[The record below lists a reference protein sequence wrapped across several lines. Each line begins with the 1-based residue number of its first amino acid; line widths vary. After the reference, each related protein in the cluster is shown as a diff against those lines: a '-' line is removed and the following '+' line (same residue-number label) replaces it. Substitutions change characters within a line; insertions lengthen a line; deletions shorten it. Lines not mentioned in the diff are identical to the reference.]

1 MYLKAINL
9 KGFKSF
15 PDRTRLTFSPGVS
28 VIVGPNGS
36 GKSNITDAVL
46 WALGEQSPSAVRGQQ
61 MRDVIFAGGNGQS
74 PRRFAEVEVV
84 IDNSEGRAAS
94 EFSELSISR
103 RIERNGEGEYRLNG
117 ARCRL
122 ADIVEALSDTN
133 MGREAHSVI
142 SQGKVE
148 EIVSSKPK
156 DRRMLIEEAAGLGK
170 HRKRR
175 HSAQLKLDRT
185 RDNLERAMD
194 VEREARSR
202 LRPLKRQAEAAERTA
217 KLLRQANEL
226 RAEIVAD
233 DLRAQQEQ
241 LTAAE
246 TRLSEVR
253 TKRDSVERRFEEVR
267 ARRTAIEE
275 RIAAG
280 EEGRRR
286 HGELLAEA
294 RTATE
299 RVRARAESLELAERD
314 LRSALGERQLRLD
327 ALEEEPDEAAGAARI
342 AELEAELERLG
353 ADFSEEEARLRRE
366 ADEAEKRRAAA
377 KAALEPLERA
387 EEEASAALRQATQLH
402 ERARTEAQKAT
413 ERRAALAGELA
424 AVEAKLAAA
433 AVEGEHEALA
443 GMLETGSGLERAL
456 SAVLGERLRAS
467 IVGSVREGRER
478 LAGAEGAARAL
489 ISSGPAKKPSE
500 APKDGARRL
509 LDLVEARGDA
519 APISERLL
527 ANAWLVDEL
536 EGLAE
541 GFSGVAVTVD
551 GECYDA
557 GAGEV
562 RRLPREG
569 TDPAL
574 AARSEREELA
584 SRLGQREQTEER
596 ARRDLERAESA
607 LAEARRREEA
617 SQRELRDARRKL
629 DEAVEEANRTSWLA
643 ERRAE
648 RGDEGSGSAIQRAK
662 LEAELAAERRH
673 AEGAKRAREKRLR
686 DRRELERRISL
697 ESETLPALRRA
708 HDALVRLGERLER
721 RAAKLAEQGGDG
733 GGDIAAELREC
744 SQQEFGLQGE
754 LREASEAM
762 TVAEVEATQ
771 LRGHRDE
778 STAELQRLGAA
789 LGEELSAGTE
799 PLGEDEREGTEARLA
814 RLDRNREQIGP
825 VNPLAEREY
834 EEARE
839 HVTGLAEQRKD
850 LEKAITELRA
860 LIRRTDREIAAAFEE
875 TFEATARGFEEM
887 VAELFPG
894 GRGRL
899 RRVDVGPR
907 PFAGQAP
914 EADGDG
920 EAADELDELTP
931 PDEDGGV
938 EIEVTPA
945 GKSTRRL
952 SLLSGG
958 EKSLVALAF
967 VFAVLMARP
976 CPFYILDEVEAAL
989 DDINID
995 RFLRLVRRFA
1005 ERSQF
1010 IVVTHQKRT
1019 MDAADILYGVSMGG
1033 DGVTKVVSRKL
1044 PRDELGTGLEPAE
1057 PSAAAEAIPGA
1068 AQRRPRRK
1076 ISQRA
1081 RAHSRHCPSQ
1091 GEHQPDDDDEPA
1103 RRGQLPTQ
1111 LLSHDPSSV

>member
-46 WALGEQSPSAVRGQQ
+46 WALGEQSPTAVRGQQ

-84 IDNSEGRAAS
+84 IDNTEGRAAS
-94 EFSELSISR
+94 EFSEISISR
-103 RIERNGEGEYRLNG
+103 RIERNGDGEYRLNG

-122 ADIVEALSDTN
+122 VDIVEALADTN

-148 EIVSSKPK
+148 QIVNSKPR
-156 DRRMLIEEAAGLGK
+156 DRRLLIEEAAGLGK

-175 HSAQLKLDRT
+175 HNAQLKLDRT
-185 RDNLERAMD
+185 RDNLERALD
-194 VEREARSR
+194 VEREARSH

-217 KLLRQANEL
+217 KLERETNEL
-226 RAEIVAD
+226 RARLVAD
-233 DLRAQQEQ
+233 ALRSQQQQ
-241 LTAAE
+241 LGTAERKLA
-246 TRLSEVR
+246 EVR
-253 TKRDSVERRFEEVR
+253 ATRDSVEKRFEEVR

-280 EEGRRR
+280 QEGRRR

-294 RTATE
+294 RAATE
-299 RVRARAESLELAERD
+299 RVRARAEALEIAERD
-314 LRSALGERQLRLD
+314 LRAALGERQLRLE
-327 ALEEEPDEAAGAARI
+327 ALETEPDEDATAARI
-342 AELEAELERLG
+342 AELETELAKLG
-353 ADFSEEEARLRRE
+353 VDASEEGAQLRRE
-366 ADEAEKRRAAA
+366 AEEAERARAAA
-377 KAALEPLERA
+377 KSALEPLAAAA
-387 EEEASAALRQATQLH
+387 EEAGAALRRATQMQEMALP
-402 ERARTEAQKAT
+402 EARKAS
-413 ERRAALAGELA
+413 ERRAALVGELA

-443 GMLETGSGLERAL
+443 GLIETGAGLERAV

-467 IVGSVREGRER
+467 IVDSIGEGRER

-489 ISSGPAKKPSE
+489 ISSNSSAPASRP
-500 APKDGARRL
+500 PKDGARRL
-509 LDLVEARGDA
+509 LDLIEARDA
-519 APISERLL
+519 AGPITERLL
-527 ANAWLVDEL
+527 ADAWLVDDL
-536 EGLAE
+536 DDLAE
-541 GFSGVAVTVD
+541 DFAGVAVTVD

-557 GAGEV
+557 RAGEV

-574 AARSEREELA
+574 AARSEREELV
-584 SRLGQREQTEER
+584 SRLAQREQTEER
-596 ARRDLERAESA
+596 ASRDLERAESA
-607 LAEARRREEA
+607 LAEARQHEEEA
-617 SQRELRDARRKL
+617 QRSLRKARRGL
-629 DEAVEEANRTSWLA
+629 DEAAEEANRTTWLA
-643 ERRAE
+643 ERQAE
-648 RGDEGSGSAIQRAK
+648 RSEGGTGSGAIQRAK

-673 AEGAKRAREKRLR
+673 AEAADRAKEMRLR
-686 DRRELERRISL
+686 DRQELERRISL
-697 ESETLPALRRA
+697 ERETLPSLGRVREAL
-708 HDALVRLGERLER
+708 LLLGERLESH
-721 RAAKLAEQGGDG
+721 AATLAGPEGEDG
-733 GGDIAAELREC
+733 SDVAAELREC
-744 SQQEFGLQGE
+744 SQEEFGLQGE

-762 TVAEVEATQ
+762 TVAEVEASQ
-771 LRGHRDE
+771 LRGQRDE
-778 STAELQRLGAA
+778 STAELERLGAA
-789 LGEELSAGTE
+789 LGQRLAASDAAL
-799 PLGEDEREGTEARLA
+799 PDDERETIEARLD
-814 RLDRNREQIGP
+814 RLQRNREQIGP
-825 VNPLAEREY
+825 VNPLAKREY

-839 HVTGLAEQRKD
+839 HVTELAEQRKD
-850 LEKAITELRA
+850 LEQAITELRS

-899 RRVDVGPR
+899 RRVDVGGAPR
-907 PFAGQAP
+907 PFAGQKP
-914 EADGDG
+914 EDSEGEEGDL
-920 EAADELDELTP
+920 EEIAP

-1033 DGVTKVVSRKL
+1033 DGITKVVSRKL
-1044 PRDELGTGLEPAE
+1044 PRDELETLPGEPE
-1057 PSAAAEAIPGA
+1057 AAAEAA
-1068 AQRRPRRK
+1068 
-1076 ISQRA
+1076 
-1081 RAHSRHCPSQ
+1081 
-1091 GEHQPDDDDEPA
+1091 
-1103 RRGQLPTQ
+1103 
-1111 LLSHDPSSV
+1111 

>member
-46 WALGEQSPSAVRGQQ
+46 WALGEQSPTAIRGQQ

-84 IDNSEGRAAS
+84 IDNTEGRAAS
-94 EFSELSISR
+94 EFSEISIAR
-103 RIERNGEGEYRLNG
+103 RIERNGDGEYRLNG

-122 ADIVEALSDTN
+122 VDIVEALADTN

-148 EIVSSKPK
+148 QIVNSKPR
-156 DRRMLIEEAAGLGK
+156 DRRLMIEEAAGLGK

-175 HSAQLKLDRT
+175 HNAQLKLDRT
-185 RDNLERAMD
+185 RDNLERAHD
-194 VEREARSR
+194 VEREARSH

-217 KLLRQANEL
+217 KLLRGSNEL
-226 RAEIVAD
+226 RARIVAD

-241 LTAAE
+241 LAAAE
-246 TRLSEVR
+246 TRLAEVR
-253 TKRDSVERRFEEVR
+253 ATRDSVEKRFEEVR

-294 RTATE
+294 RAATE

-327 ALEEEPDEAAGAARI
+327 ALDTEPDEGAGAARI
-342 AELEAELERLG
+342 AELEAELAKLGAGDSEEGARLG
-353 ADFSEEEARLRRE
+353 QAAEEAER
-366 ADEAEKRRAAA
+366 RRAAA
-377 KAALEPLERA
+377 KAALEPLA
-387 EEEASAALRQATQLH
+387 LAAEEASAALRQATQMH
-402 ERARTEAQKAT
+402 ERARAEARNAA

-433 AVEGEHEALA
+433 AVEGQHDALA
-443 GMLETGSGLERAL
+443 GLIETGSGLERAV

-467 IVGSVREGRER
+467 IVGSVDEGRER

-489 ISSGPAKKPSE
+489 IRGDGEARAASE
-500 APKDGARRL
+500 PPKEGARPLLELIEARDGA
-509 LDLVEARGDA
+509 G
-519 APISERLL
+519 PITERLL
-527 ANAWLVDEL
+527 SDAWLVDEL
-536 EGLAE
+536 DGLAE
-541 GFSGVAVTVD
+541 GFGGVAVTVD

-557 GAGEV
+557 RAGEL

-584 SRLGQREQTEER
+584 SRLAQREQTEER
-596 ARRDLERAESA
+596 ARRDLERADSM
-607 LAEARRREEA
+607 LAESRGREEET
-617 SQRELRDARRKL
+617 QRDLRDARREL
-629 DEAVEEANRTSWLA
+629 DEASEEASRITWLA
-643 ERRAE
+643 ERHAE
-648 RGDEGSGSAIQRAK
+648 RSDEGSGSGTIRRAK

-673 AEGAKRAREKRLR
+673 AEAAQRAREKHLK
-686 DRRELERRISL
+686 DRQELERRISL
-697 ESETLPALRRA
+697 ERETLPALGGARE
-708 HDALVRLGERLER
+708 ALLRLGSSLEQ
-721 RAAKLAEQGGDG
+721 RAQSLGAGADDG
-733 GGDIAAELREC
+733 GARVAAELREC
-744 SQQEFGLQGE
+744 SQEEFGLQGE

-762 TVAEVEATQ
+762 TVAEVEASQ

-778 STAELQRLGAA
+778 STAELERLGAA
-789 LGEELSAGTE
+789 LGDQLGAAAE
-799 PLGEDEREGTEARLA
+799 PLEDEEREGIEARLA
-814 RLDRNREQIGP
+814 RLERNREQIGP

-834 EEARE
+834 AEARE
-839 HVTGLAEQRKD
+839 HVSELAEQRKD
-850 LEKAITELRA
+850 LEKAIGEMRA

-887 VAELFPG
+887 VAALFPG

-899 RRVDVGPR
+899 RRVDVGGTPR
-907 PFAGQAP
+907 PFAGQEP
-914 EADGDG
+914 ERAEDNDD
-920 EAADELDELTP
+920 EIDELAP
-931 PDEDGGV
+931 RDEDGGV

-1033 DGVTKVVSRKL
+1033 DGITKVVSRKL

-1057 PSAAAEAIPGA
+1057 PPEATEAAA
-1068 AQRRPRRK
+1068 
-1076 ISQRA
+1076 
-1081 RAHSRHCPSQ
+1081 
-1091 GEHQPDDDDEPA
+1091 
-1103 RRGQLPTQ
+1103 
-1111 LLSHDPSSV
+1111 

>member
-46 WALGEQSPSAVRGQQ
+46 WALGEQSPTAVRGQQ
-61 MRDVIFAGGNGQS
+61 MRDVIFAGGGGQS

-94 EFSELSISR
+94 EFSEISISL
-103 RIERNGEGEYRLNG
+103 RIERNGDGEYGLNG

-122 ADIVEALSDTN
+122 VDVVEALSDTN

-148 EIVSSKPK
+148 EIVSSKPR
-156 DRRMLIEEAAGLGK
+156 DRRLLIEEAAGLGK

-217 KLLRQANEL
+217 KMLRQSNEL
-226 RAEIVAD
+226 RARIVAD

-246 TRLSEVR
+246 ARLAEVR
-253 TKRDSVERRFEEVR
+253 ATRDSVEKRFEEVR

-286 HGELLAEA
+286 QGEILAEA
-294 RTATE
+294 RAATE
-299 RVRARAESLELAERD
+299 RVRARAESLDLAERD
-314 LRSALGERQLRLD
+314 LRGALGERQLRLD
-327 ALEEEPDEAAGAARI
+327 ALDEDPDEDAGVARVT
-342 AELEAELERLG
+342 ELEAELAKLG
-353 ADFSEEEARLRRE
+353 EDSSEEAARLRRE
-366 ADEAEKRRAAA
+366 ADEAEQRRAAA

-387 EEEASAALRQATQLH
+387 GEEIGAALRRATEMH
-402 ERARTEAQKAT
+402 EMARAEAQKAS

-443 GMLETGSGLERAL
+443 GMLEAGSGLERAV

-467 IVGSVREGRER
+467 IVGSVGEGRER

-489 ISSGPAKKPSE
+489 IASGPAKPASSS
-500 APKDGARRL
+500 PKEGARPL
-509 LDLVEARGDA
+509 LDLIEARGEA
-519 APISERLL
+519 APITDRLL
-527 ANAWLVDEL
+527 ADAWLVDDLDEI
-536 EGLAE
+536 ADD
-541 GFSGVAVTVD
+541 FTGVAVTVD
-551 GECYDA
+551 GECFDA
-557 GAGEV
+557 AVGEI
-562 RRLPREG
+562 RRMPREG

-584 SRLGQREQTEER
+584 SRLAQREQTEER
-596 ARRDLERAESA
+596 AKRDRERAESA
-607 LAEARRREEA
+607 LAEARRGEERAQHELREARRELDQAAEEA
-617 SQRELRDARRKL
+617 S
-629 DEAVEEANRTSWLA
+629 RTAWLA
-643 ERRAE
+643 ERHAERAE
-648 RGDEGSGSAIQRAK
+648 GGSGSAIQRAK

-673 AEGAKRAREKRLR
+673 AEVAERTREKRLR
-686 DRRELERRISL
+686 DRRELERRIAL
-697 ESETLPALRRA
+697 ESETLPALGRA
-708 HDALVRLGERLER
+708 RDALRRVAERLEE
-721 RAAKLAEQGGDG
+721 RAAKLGETEGSDGGDV
-733 GGDIAAELREC
+733 AAELREC

-778 STAELQRLGAA
+778 STTELQRLGAA
-789 LGEELSAGTE
+789 LGEELTAAAEAIGDEDREAIETKLAG
-799 PLGEDEREGTEARLA
+799 
-814 RLDRNREQIGP
+814 LDRNREQIGP

-834 EEARE
+834 AEARE
-839 HVTGLAEQRKD
+839 HVTELAEQRKD

-894 GRGRL
+894 GKGRL

-914 EADGDG
+914 ETEEGDAG
-920 EAADELDELTP
+920 DPDEELLP
-931 PDEDGGV
+931 PDDDGGV

-995 RFLRLVRRFA
+995 RFLRLVRRFS

-1033 DGVTKVVSRKL
+1033 DGITKVVSRKL
-1044 PRDELGTGLEPAE
+1044 PRDELATGIEPV
-1057 PSAAAEAIPGA
+1057 AEATEAEA
-1068 AQRRPRRK
+1068 A
-1076 ISQRA
+1076 
-1081 RAHSRHCPSQ
+1081 
-1091 GEHQPDDDDEPA
+1091 
-1103 RRGQLPTQ
+1103 
-1111 LLSHDPSSV
+1111 

>member
-46 WALGEQSPSAVRGQQ
+46 WALGEQSPTAIRGQL

-84 IDNSEGRAAS
+84 IDNSEGRAVS
-94 EFSELSISR
+94 EFSEISISR
-103 RIERNGEGEYRLNG
+103 RIERDGDGEYRLNG

-122 ADIVEALSDTN
+122 TDILEALSDTN

-148 EIVSSKPK
+148 QIVHSKPR
-156 DRRMLIEEAAGLGK
+156 DRRLLIEEAAGLGK

-185 RDNLERAMD
+185 RDNLERALD

-217 KLLRQANEL
+217 KLLRESNEL
-226 RAEIVAD
+226 RAMIVAD
-233 DLRAQQEQ
+233 DLREQQER
-241 LTAAE
+241 LAAAE
-246 TRLSEVR
+246 TKLVEVR
-253 TKRDSVERRFEEVR
+253 GKRDSVEMRFEEVR

-275 RIAAG
+275 RIAVG

-294 RTATE
+294 RAATE
-299 RVRARAESLELAERD
+299 RVRARAESLELADRD
-314 LRSALGERQLRLD
+314 LRSALGERQLRLE
-327 ALEEEPDEAAGAARI
+327 ALDDQPDESAGAARI
-342 AELEAELERLG
+342 AELEAELSRL
-353 ADFSEEEARLRRE
+353 EEDAPEEGARLRRE
-366 ADEAEKRRAAA
+366 AEQAEARRGAA
-377 KAALEPLERA
+377 KQALEPLEHA
-387 EEEASAALRQATQLH
+387 EEEARAALQRATRMHQAA
-402 ERARTEAQKAT
+402 RAEAQKAS

-433 AVEGEHEALA
+433 AVADEHEALA
-443 GMLETGSGLERAL
+443 GMLEAGPGLERAV

-467 IVGSVREGRER
+467 IVRSLGEGRDR
-478 LAGAEGAARAL
+478 LAGANGAARAL
-489 ISSGPAKKPSE
+489 LAS
-500 APKDGARRL
+500 APPRETTASPKEGARRL
-509 LDLVEARGDA
+509 IDLVEARGEA
-519 APISERLL
+519 GPITERLL
-527 ANAWLVDEL
+527 ADAWIVDEL

-541 GFSGVAVTVD
+541 GFTGVAVTVD

-557 GAGEV
+557 AIGEV

-574 AARSEREELA
+574 AARSDREELS
-584 SRLGQREQTEER
+584 SRLAQREQTEER
-596 ARRDLERAESA
+596 TKRDLERAGAA
-607 LAEARRREEA
+607 LAEAREREERAQLGLRGARRELDEAAEEA
-617 SQRELRDARRKL
+617 S
-629 DEAVEEANRTSWLA
+629 RTAWLA
-643 ERRAE
+643 ERHAE
-648 RGDEGSGSAIQRAK
+648 RADQGPGSAIQRAK

-673 AEGAKRAREKRLR
+673 AEVAERAREKRLR
-686 DRRELERRISL
+686 DREELERRIAL
-697 ESETLPALRRA
+697 ERDTLPALRRGRE
-708 HDALVRLGERLER
+708 ALLRLVVVLER
-721 RAAKLAEQGGDG
+721 RAEELAVAEEEDGGDV
-733 GGDIAAELREC
+733 AAELREC
-744 SQQEFGLQGE
+744 SQQEFGLQAE

-762 TVAEVEATQ
+762 TVAEVEAMQ
-771 LRGHRDE
+771 LRGQRDE
-778 STAELQRLGAA
+778 SAAELERLAAA
-789 LGEELSAGTE
+789 LGEQLEQASGLLEAE
-799 PLGEDEREGTEARLA
+799 ERDAIEAKLA
-814 RLDRNREQIGP
+814 RLERSRGQIGP

-834 EEARE
+834 AEARE
-839 HVTGLAEQRKD
+839 HVNDLSEQRKD
-850 LEKAITELRA
+850 LEGAITELRA
-860 LIRRTDREIAAAFEE
+860 LIRRIDREITAAFEQ
-875 TFEATARGFEEM
+875 TFDAAARGFEEM

-894 GRGRL
+894 GKGRL
-899 RRVDVGPR
+899 RRVDLGGAPR

-914 EADGDG
+914 DAEG
-920 EAADELDELTP
+920 EDDPDEELAP
-931 PDEDGGV
+931 PDDDGGV
-938 EIEVTPA
+938 ELEVTPA

-1044 PRDELGTGLEPAE
+1044 PRDELGTGLDSAE
-1057 PSAAAEAIPGA
+1057 PEAAGEAAA
-1068 AQRRPRRK
+1068 
-1076 ISQRA
+1076 
-1081 RAHSRHCPSQ
+1081 
-1091 GEHQPDDDDEPA
+1091 
-1103 RRGQLPTQ
+1103 
-1111 LLSHDPSSV
+1111 

>member
-46 WALGEQSPSAVRGQQ
+46 WALGEQSPTAVRGHQ

-94 EFSELSISR
+94 EFSEISISR

-122 ADIVEALSDTN
+122 VDIVEALADTN

-142 SQGKVE
+142 SQGRVE
-148 EIVSSKPK
+148 QIVHSKPR
-156 DRRMLIEEAAGLGK
+156 DRRLLIEEAAGLGK

-217 KLLRQANEL
+217 KLELESNEL
-226 RAEIVAD
+226 RSRLIAD
-233 DLRAQQEQ
+233 TLRAQQEQ
-241 LTAAE
+241 LATAESKLA
-246 TRLSEVR
+246 EVR
-253 TKRDSVERRFEEVR
+253 ATRESVEKRFEEVR

-294 RTATE
+294 RAATE
-299 RVRARAESLELAERD
+299 RVRARAESLEIAERD
-314 LRSALGERQLRLD
+314 LRATLGERQLRLD
-327 ALEEEPDEAAGAARI
+327 ALDAEPDEDATATRI
-342 AELEAELERLG
+342 AELEAELGKLG
-353 ADFSEEEARLRRE
+353 EDASEEGARLRQ
-366 ADEAEKRRAAA
+366 AAAEAERRRTAARE
-377 KAALEPLERA
+377 ALEPLQAAA
-387 EEEASAALRQATQLH
+387 EEAAVALRQATQMH
-402 ERARTEAQKAT
+402 ERARAEARKAS
-413 ERRAALAGELA
+413 ERKAALAGELA

-443 GMLETGSGLERAL
+443 GLIETGSGLERAV

-467 IVGSVREGRER
+467 IAGSLVEGRER
-478 LAGAEGAARAL
+478 LAGAQGAARVLLDSQGDPRRESAPDA
-489 ISSGPAKKPSE
+489 GPKE
-500 APKDGARRL
+500 GARRL
-509 LDLVEARGDA
+509 IDLVEARGEA
-519 APISERLL
+519 GPITERLL
-527 ANAWLVDEL
+527 ADAWLVDDL
-536 EGLAE
+536 DGLAD
-541 GFSGVAVTVD
+541 GFGGVAVTVD

-557 GAGEV
+557 RAGEI
-562 RRLPREG
+562 RRLPKEG

-584 SRLGQREQTEER
+584 SRLAQREQTEVR
-596 ARRDLERAESA
+596 ANNDLERAESV
-607 LAEARRREEA
+607 LAEARGREEESQQAVRGARRELDEAAEEA
-617 SQRELRDARRKL
+617 S
-629 DEAVEEANRTSWLA
+629 RTTWLA
-643 ERRAE
+643 ERHAE
-648 RGDEGSGSAIQRAK
+648 RSDEGAGSGAIQRAK

-673 AEGAKRAREKRLR
+673 AESAERAKEKRQR
-686 DRRELERRISL
+686 DREELERRISL
-697 ESETLPALRRA
+697 EQETLPALGRA
-708 HDALVRLGERLER
+708 REALLVLGQSLER
-721 RAAKLAEQGGDG
+721 HAATLAGPEEDG
-733 GGDIAAELREC
+733 GADVAAELREC
-744 SQQEFGLQGE
+744 SQEEFGLQAE
-754 LREASEAM
+754 LRDASEAM
-762 TVAEVEATQ
+762 TIAEVEATQ
-771 LRGHRDE
+771 LRGQRDE
-778 STAELQRLGAA
+778 STAELERLSAA
-789 LGEELSAGTE
+789 LGERVDAAQTPMPDE
-799 PLGEDEREGTEARLA
+799 ERETIEARLE
-814 RLDRNREQIGP
+814 RLQRNREQIGP
-825 VNPLAEREY
+825 VNPLAKREY

-839 HVTGLAEQRKD
+839 HVTELAEQRKD
-850 LEKAITELRA
+850 LEQAITELRA

-875 TFEATARGFEEM
+875 TFDATARGFEEM

-894 GRGRL
+894 GSGRL
-899 RRVDVGPR
+899 RRVDVGGAPR
-907 PFAGQAP
+907 PFAGQQS
-914 EADGDG
+914 EG
-920 EAADELDELTP
+920 EGEEPDEEFTP

-1033 DGVTKVVSRKL
+1033 DGITKVVSRKL
-1044 PRDELGTGLEPAE
+1044 PRDELETIPGEPEAAD
-1057 PSAAAEAIPGA
+1057 AAAEAA
-1068 AQRRPRRK
+1068 A
-1076 ISQRA
+1076 
-1081 RAHSRHCPSQ
+1081 
-1091 GEHQPDDDDEPA
+1091 
-1103 RRGQLPTQ
+1103 
-1111 LLSHDPSSV
+1111 

>member
-46 WALGEQSPSAVRGQQ
+46 WALGEQSPTAVRGQQ

-84 IDNSEGRAAS
+84 IDNTEGRAAS
-94 EFSELSISR
+94 EFSEISISR
-103 RIERNGEGEYRLNG
+103 RIERNGDGEYRLNG

-122 ADIVEALSDTN
+122 VDIVEALADTN

-148 EIVSSKPK
+148 QIVNSRPR
-156 DRRMLIEEAAGLGK
+156 DRRLLIEEAAGLGK

-175 HSAQLKLDRT
+175 HNAQLKLDRT
-185 RDNLERAMD
+185 RDNLERALD

-217 KLLRQANEL
+217 KLERETNEL
-226 RAEIVAD
+226 RARLVAD
-233 DLRAQQEQ
+233 ALRTQQQQ
-241 LTAAE
+241 LGTAERKLA
-246 TRLSEVR
+246 EVR
-253 TKRDSVERRFEEVR
+253 ATRDSVEKRFEEVR

-294 RTATE
+294 RAATE
-299 RVRARAESLELAERD
+299 RVRARAESLEIAERD
-314 LRSALGERQLRLD
+314 LRAALGERQLRLE
-327 ALEEEPDEAAGAARI
+327 ALETEPDEDATAARI
-342 AELEAELERLG
+342 AELETELAKLG
-353 ADFSEEEARLRRE
+353 VDASEEGAQLRRE
-366 ADEAEKRRAAA
+366 AEEAERARAAA
-377 KAALEPLERA
+377 KSALEPLATAA
-387 EEEASAALRQATQLH
+387 EEAGAALRKATQMQGMALAEARKAS
-402 ERARTEAQKAT
+402 ERK
-413 ERRAALAGELA
+413 AALAGELA

-443 GMLETGSGLERAL
+443 GLIETGAGLERAV

-467 IVGSVREGRER
+467 IVDSIGEGRER

-489 ISSGPAKKPSE
+489 IQHETGRSSASPAERPRIISPPPSQP
-500 APKDGARRL
+500 PKDGARRL
-509 LDLVEARGDA
+509 LDLIEAREA
-519 APISERLL
+519 AGPITERLL
-527 ANAWLVDEL
+527 ADAWLVDDL
-536 EGLAE
+536 DDLAE
-541 GFSGVAVTVD
+541 DFAGVAVTVD

-557 GAGEV
+557 RAGEV

-574 AARSEREELA
+574 AARSEREELV
-584 SRLGQREQTEER
+584 SRLAQREQTEER
-596 ARRDLERAESA
+596 ASRDLERAESA
-607 LAEARRREEA
+607 LAEARQHEEEA
-617 SQRELRDARRKL
+617 QRSLREARRGL
-629 DEAVEEANRTSWLA
+629 DEAAEEANRTTWLA
-643 ERRAE
+643 ERQAE
-648 RGDEGSGSAIQRAK
+648 RSDGGTGSGAIQRAK

-673 AEGAKRAREKRLR
+673 AEAAERAKEKRLR
-686 DRRELERRISL
+686 DRQELERRITL
-697 ESETLPALRRA
+697 EQETLPSLGRVREAL
-708 HDALVRLGERLER
+708 LLLGQRLESH
-721 RAAKLAEQGGDG
+721 AATLAGPQGEDG
-733 GGDIAAELREC
+733 SDVAAELREC
-744 SQQEFGLQGE
+744 SQEEFGLQGE

-762 TVAEVEATQ
+762 TVAEVESSQ
-771 LRGHRDE
+771 LRGQRDE
-778 STAELQRLGAA
+778 STAELERLGAA
-789 LGEELSAGTE
+789 LGERLAASDAALPDE
-799 PLGEDEREGTEARLA
+799 ERETIEARLD
-814 RLDRNREQIGP
+814 RLQRNREQIGP
-825 VNPLAEREY
+825 VNPLAKREY

-839 HVTGLAEQRKD
+839 HVTELAEQRKD
-850 LEKAITELRA
+850 LEQAITELRS

-899 RRVDVGPR
+899 RRVDVGGAPR
-907 PFAGQAP
+907 PFAGEKP
-914 EADGDG
+914 EDSEG
-920 EAADELDELTP
+920 EEDDLDEIAP

-1033 DGVTKVVSRKL
+1033 DGITKVVSRKL
-1044 PRDELGTGLEPAE
+1044 PRDELETLPGQPE
-1057 PSAAAEAIPGA
+1057 AAAEAA
-1068 AQRRPRRK
+1068 
-1076 ISQRA
+1076 
-1081 RAHSRHCPSQ
+1081 
-1091 GEHQPDDDDEPA
+1091 
-1103 RRGQLPTQ
+1103 
-1111 LLSHDPSSV
+1111 

>member
-46 WALGEQSPSAVRGQQ
+46 WALGEQSPTAVRGHQ
-61 MRDVIFAGGNGQS
+61 MRDVIFAGGSGQS

-94 EFSELSISR
+94 EFSEISISR

-122 ADIVEALSDTN
+122 VDIVEALADTN

-142 SQGKVE
+142 SQGRVE
-148 EIVSSKPK
+148 QIVHSKPR
-156 DRRMLIEEAAGLGK
+156 DRRLLIEEAAGLGK

-175 HSAQLKLDRT
+175 HNAQLKLDRT

-217 KLLRQANEL
+217 KLELESNEL
-226 RAEIVAD
+226 RSRLVAD
-233 DLRAQQEQ
+233 ALRDQQEQ
-241 LTAAE
+241 QATAESKLAQ
-246 TRLSEVR
+246 VR
-253 TKRDSVERRFEEVR
+253 ATRDSVETRFEEVR

-294 RTATE
+294 RAATE
-299 RVRARAESLELAERD
+299 RVRARTESLEIAERD
-314 LRSALGERQLRLD
+314 LRAALGERQLRLD
-327 ALEEEPDEAAGAARI
+327 ALDAEPDEDATATRI
-342 AELEAELERLG
+342 AELEAELAKLG
-353 ADFSEEEARLRRE
+353 EDASEEGARLRE
-366 ADEAEKRRAAA
+366 AAAEAERRRTAARE
-377 KAALEPLERA
+377 ALEPLQAAA
-387 EEEASAALRQATQLH
+387 EEAGAALRQATQIQ
-402 ERARTEAQKAT
+402 ERARGEARKAA
-413 ERRAALAGELA
+413 ERKAALAGELA

-433 AVEGEHEALA
+433 AIEGEHEALA
-443 GMLETGSGLERAL
+443 GLIETGSGLERAV

-467 IVGSVREGRER
+467 IAGSLGEGRER
-478 LAGAEGAARAL
+478 LAGAEGAARVLLDSRGDPGQSPPDA
-489 ISSGPAKKPSE
+489 GPKE
-500 APKDGARRL
+500 GARRL
-509 LDLVEARGDA
+509 IDLVEARGEA
-519 APISERLL
+519 GPITERLL
-527 ANAWLVDEL
+527 ADAWLVDDL
-536 EGLAE
+536 DGLAE
-541 GFSGVAVTVD
+541 GFGGVAVTVD

-557 GAGEV
+557 RAGEI
-562 RRLPREG
+562 RRLPKEG

-584 SRLGQREQTEER
+584 SRLAQREQTEER
-596 ARRDLERAESA
+596 ANNDLERAESA
-607 LAEARRREEA
+607 LAEARSREEESQQALRGARRDLDEASEEA
-617 SQRELRDARRKL
+617 S
-629 DEAVEEANRTSWLA
+629 RTTWLA
-643 ERRAE
+643 ERHAE
-648 RGDEGSGSAIQRAK
+648 RSDEDGGSGAIQRAK

-673 AEGAKRAREKRLR
+673 AEAAERAKEKRQR
-686 DRRELERRISL
+686 DREELQRRISL
-697 ESETLPALRRA
+697 EQETLPALGRA
-708 HDALVRLGERLER
+708 REALLGLGQRLER
-721 RAAKLAEQGGDG
+721 HAATLAGAEQDG
-733 GGDIAAELREC
+733 GADVAAELREC
-744 SQQEFGLQGE
+744 SQEEFGLQAE

-762 TVAEVEATQ
+762 TIAEVEATQ
-771 LRGHRDE
+771 LRGQRDE
-778 STAELQRLGAA
+778 STAELERLSGALGERLGAA
-789 LGEELSAGTE
+789 EA
-799 PLGEDEREGTEARLA
+799 PLPDEERETIEARLE
-814 RLDRNREQIGP
+814 RLQRNREQIGP
-825 VNPLAEREY
+825 VNPLAKREY

-850 LEKAITELRA
+850 LEQAITELRA

-875 TFEATARGFEEM
+875 TFDATARGFEEM

-894 GRGRL
+894 GGGRL
-899 RRVDVGPR
+899 RRVDVGAAPR
-907 PFAGQAP
+907 PFAGQQS
-914 EADGDG
+914 EG
-920 EAADELDELTP
+920 ESEEDPDEELTP

-1033 DGVTKVVSRKL
+1033 DGITKVVSRKL
-1044 PRDELGTGLEPAE
+1044 PRDELETIPGEPE
-1057 PSAAAEAIPGA
+1057 AAAEAA
-1068 AQRRPRRK
+1068 A
-1076 ISQRA
+1076 
-1081 RAHSRHCPSQ
+1081 
-1091 GEHQPDDDDEPA
+1091 
-1103 RRGQLPTQ
+1103 
-1111 LLSHDPSSV
+1111 

>member
-46 WALGEQSPSAVRGQQ
+46 WALGEQSPTAVRGSQ
-61 MRDVIFAGGNGQS
+61 MRDVIFAGGSGQS

-94 EFSELSISR
+94 EFSEISISR
-103 RIERNGEGEYRLNG
+103 RIERNGDGEYRLNG

-122 ADIVEALSDTN
+122 VDILEALADTN
-133 MGREAHSVI
+133 LGREAHSVI
-142 SQGKVE
+142 SQGRVE
-148 EIVSSKPK
+148 QIVHSKPK
-156 DRRMLIEEAAGLGK
+156 ERRLLIEEAAGLGK

-175 HSAQLKLDRT
+175 HNAQLKLDRT
-185 RDNLERAMD
+185 RDNLDRALD

-217 KLLRQANEL
+217 KLEREANEL
-226 RAEIVAD
+226 RVRLVAD
-233 DLRAQQEQ
+233 ALRTQQEQ
-241 LTAAE
+241 LAAAE
-246 TRLSEVR
+246 KKLAEVR
-253 TKRDSVERRFEEVR
+253 ATRESVEKRFEEVR

-280 EEGRRR
+280 EEDRRR
-286 HGELLAEA
+286 QNRTLAEA
-294 RTATE
+294 RAATE
-299 RVRARAESLELAERD
+299 RVRARAESLEVAERD
-314 LRSALGERQLRLD
+314 LRAALGERQLRLD
-327 ALEEEPDEAAGAARI
+327 ALDAEPEEDATAARI
-342 AELEAELERLG
+342 AELETELGTLG
-353 ADFSEEEARLRRE
+353 EDASEEGARLRQ
-366 ADEAEKRRAAA
+366 EAERTEQLRAEAR
-377 KAALEPLERA
+377 AALEPLEEA
-387 EEEASAALRQATQLH
+387 EREADAALRRATQLH
-402 ERARTEAQKAT
+402 DAALAEARKAA
-413 ERRAALAGELA
+413 ERRAALSGELA

-443 GMLETGSGLERAL
+443 GLIETGSGLERAV

-467 IVGSVREGRER
+467 IAGSLGEGRER
-478 LAGAEGAARAL
+478 VSGAEGAARVLLNPEGGGERQAEQ
-489 ISSGPAKKPSE
+489 SPSAAGPKE
-500 APKDGARRL
+500 GARRL
-509 LDLVEARGDA
+509 LDLIEARGDA
-519 APISERLL
+519 APITERLL
-527 ANAWLVDEL
+527 ADAWLVDDL
-536 EGLAE
+536 DDLAD
-541 GFSGVAVTVD
+541 GFGGVAVTVD

-557 GAGEV
+557 HAGEL

-574 AARSEREELA
+574 AARSEREALA
-584 SRLGQREQTEER
+584 GRLAQREQTEER
-596 ARRDLERAESA
+596 AKRDLEKAEAA
-607 LAEARRREEA
+607 LAEARKHEEEA
-617 SQRELRDARRKL
+617 QQGLRGARRRL
-629 DEAVEEANRTSWLA
+629 DEATEEANRASWLSERHA
-643 ERRAE
+643 ERS
-648 RGDEGSGSAIQRAK
+648 GEGSGSGAIKRAK

-673 AEGAKRAREKRLR
+673 AEAAERARETRQR
-686 DRRELERRISL
+686 DREQLERRIAL
-697 ESETLPALRRA
+697 EQETLPSLGRARQAL
-708 HDALVRLGERLER
+708 LGLAERLELHA
-721 RAAKLAEQGGDG
+721 RALAEGEGEDG
-733 GGDIAAELREC
+733 SEIAAELREC
-744 SQQEFGLQGE
+744 SQQEFGLQTE
-754 LREASEAM
+754 LRDASEAM
-762 TVAEVEATQ
+762 TTAEVEATQ

-778 STAELQRLGAA
+778 SRSELERLGEA
-789 LGEELSAGTE
+789 LGRRLAAADA
-799 PLGEDEREGTEARLA
+799 PLGAEERETIDARLV
-814 RLDRNREQIGP
+814 RLQRNREQIGP
-825 VNPLAEREY
+825 VNPLAKREY
-834 EEARE
+834 EEEKE
-839 HVTGLAEQRKD
+839 HVAELAEQRKD
-850 LEKAITELRA
+850 LEKAIAELRA

-899 RRVDVGPR
+899 RRVDLGGAPR
-907 PFAGQAP
+907 PFAGQEP
-914 EADGDG
+914 EQPEEADGE
-920 EAADELDELTP
+920 EAAELMP

-1033 DGVTKVVSRKL
+1033 DGITKVVSRKL
-1044 PRDELGTGLEPAE
+1044 PRDELETLPGQPE
-1057 PSAAAEAIPGA
+1057 AAEAAEA
-1068 AQRRPRRK
+1068 A
-1076 ISQRA
+1076 
-1081 RAHSRHCPSQ
+1081 
-1091 GEHQPDDDDEPA
+1091 
-1103 RRGQLPTQ
+1103 
-1111 LLSHDPSSV
+1111 

>member
-46 WALGEQSPSAVRGQQ
+46 WALGEQSPSAIRGQQ
-61 MRDVIFAGGNGQS
+61 MRDVIFAGGSGQS

-84 IDNSEGRAAS
+84 IDNTEGRAAS
-94 EFSELSISR
+94 EFSEISISR
-103 RIERNGEGEYRLNG
+103 RIERNGDGEYRLNG

-142 SQGKVE
+142 SQGRVE
-148 EIVSSKPK
+148 SIVNSKPR
-156 DRRMLIEEAAGLGK
+156 DRRLLIEEAAGLGK

-175 HSAQLKLDRT
+175 HRAQLKLDRT
-185 RDNLERAMD
+185 RDNLERALD

-217 KLLRQANEL
+217 KLVRETHEL
-226 RAEIVAD
+226 RARLVAD
-233 DLRAQQEQ
+233 DVREQQTR
-241 LTAAE
+241 LAAAE
-246 TRLSEVR
+246 GKLVEVR
-253 TKRDSVERRFEEVR
+253 GRRDSVEKRFEEVR

-275 RIAAG
+275 RIAVG

-286 HGELLAEA
+286 RAELLAEA
-294 RTATE
+294 RAATE
-299 RVRARAESLELAERD
+299 RVRARAESIELAERE
-314 LRSALGERQLRLD
+314 LRSGLGERQLRLD
-327 ALEEEPDEAAGAARI
+327 ELDADREEGGVAERI
-342 AELEAELERLG
+342 GELEAELAKLEEG
-353 ADFSEEEARLRRE
+353 ADPETSELREQAERAERRRAEAR
-366 ADEAEKRRAAA
+366 A
-377 KAALEPLERA
+377 KVEPLERA
-387 EEEASAALRQATQLH
+387 AEEARGGLRQATQMH
-402 ERARTEAQKAT
+402 ERSRAEAVKAS

-424 AVEAKLAAA
+424 AVEAKLASA

-443 GMLETGSGLERAL
+443 GMLEAGSGLERAV

-467 IVGSVREGRER
+467 IVDSLTEGRKR
-478 LAGAEGAARAL
+478 LSEAEGAARTL
-489 ISSGPAKKPSE
+489 ISAGPSVTPSA

-509 LDLVEARGDA
+509 VDLVEARGA
-519 APISERLL
+519 AGPVTERLL
-527 ANAWLVDEL
+527 ADAWLVDEL
-536 EGLAE
+536 EDLTE
-541 GFSGVAVTVD
+541 GFRGVAVTVD

-557 GAGEV
+557 AAGEI
-562 RRLPREG
+562 RRLPKEG

-584 SRLGQREQTEER
+584 SRLRQRQRTEER
-596 ARRDLERAESA
+596 AKGDLERADRM
-607 LAEARRREEA
+607 LDEARSREDA
-617 SQRELRDARRKL
+617 AQRELRDARREL
-629 DEAVEEANRTSWLA
+629 DEATEEASRTVWLA

-648 RGDEGSGSAIQRAK
+648 RGDGEGGSAAIQRAK
-662 LEAELAAERRH
+662 IEAELAAERRH
-673 AEGAKRAREKRLR
+673 AEAAERTREARRR
-686 DRRELERRISL
+686 DRQELERRIAL
-697 ESETLPALRRA
+697 EQETLPALARAGEALRRVA
-708 HDALVRLGERLER
+708 ERLER
-721 RAAKLAEQGGDG
+721 RTGALGSGEGNGEG
-733 GGDIAAELREC
+733 EIAAELREC
-744 SQQEFGLQGE
+744 SQREFGLQGE
-754 LREASEAM
+754 LRDASEAM
-762 TVAEVEATQ
+762 TVAEVEASQ
-771 LRGHRDE
+771 LRGQRNE
-778 STAELQRLGAA
+778 TSAELERLGTA
-789 LGEELSAGTE
+789 LGEELSPAE
-799 PLGEDEREGTEARLA
+799 APLSDEDREGIEARLA
-814 RLDRNREQIGP
+814 RLERNREQIGP

-834 EEARE
+834 DEARE
-839 HVTGLAEQRKD
+839 HVSELAEQRKD
-850 LEKAITELRA
+850 LEKAIAELRA
-860 LIRRTDREIAAAFEE
+860 LIRRIDREIAAAFEE

-899 RRVDVGPR
+899 RRVDTGPKR
-907 PFAGQAP
+907 FAGQDGVGS
-914 EADGDG
+914 EEGDEDAD
-920 EAADELDELTP
+920 DELTP

-989 DDINID
+989 DDINLD

-1033 DGVTKVVSRKL
+1033 DGITKVVSRKL
-1044 PRDELGTGLEPAE
+1044 PRDELGAGVEPAE
-1057 PSAAAEAIPGA
+1057 PPEAAEAA
-1068 AQRRPRRK
+1068 A
-1076 ISQRA
+1076 
-1081 RAHSRHCPSQ
+1081 
-1091 GEHQPDDDDEPA
+1091 
-1103 RRGQLPTQ
+1103 
-1111 LLSHDPSSV
+1111 

>member
-1 MYLKAINL
+1 VYLKAINL

-46 WALGEQSPSAVRGQQ
+46 WALGEQSPSAIRGQQ
-61 MRDVIFAGGNGQS
+61 MRDVIFAGGSGQS

-84 IDNSEGRAAS
+84 IDNTEGRAAS
-94 EFSELSISR
+94 EFSEISISR

-142 SQGKVE
+142 SQGRVE
-148 EIVSSKPK
+148 AIVNSKPR
-156 DRRMLIEEAAGLGK
+156 DRRLLIEEAAGLGK

-194 VEREARSR
+194 VEREARSH

-217 KLLRQANEL
+217 KLVKETNEL
-226 RAEIVAD
+226 RARIVAD
-233 DLRAQQEQ
+233 QLRAQQSD
-241 LTAAE
+241 LAE
-246 TRLSEVR
+246 AESKLIEVR
-253 TKRDSVERRFEEVR
+253 SGRDSVERRFEEVR

-286 HGELLAEA
+286 RSELIAEVRA
-294 RTATE
+294 ATE
-299 RVRARAESLELAERD
+299 RVRARAEATEHAERE
-314 LRSALGERQLRLD
+314 LRSALGERQLRLEALD
-327 ALEEEPDEAAGAARI
+327 EDPGEGAALERVR
-342 AELEAELERLG
+342 ELEAELAGLDQA
-353 ADFSEEEARLRRE
+353 ADPEEAELREQAQGAERRMAE
-366 ADEAEKRRAAA
+366 ARGAV
-377 KAALEPLERA
+377 EPLERA
-387 EEEASAALRQATQLH
+387 AEEARDALRRATQMQ
-402 ERARTEAQKAT
+402 ERARAEAVKAS
-413 ERRAALAGELA
+413 ERRATLAGELA
-424 AVEAKLAAA
+424 AVEAKLASA
-433 AVEGEHEALA
+433 AVEGDHDALA
-443 GMLETGSGLERAL
+443 GMLEAGSGLERAV

-467 IVGSVREGRER
+467 IVGSVEEGRQR
-478 LAGAEGAARAL
+478 LSGAEGAARAL
-489 ISSGPAKKPSE
+489 ISSNEQRAPSPP
-500 APKDGARRL
+500 PKEGARPL
-509 LDLVEARGDA
+509 LDLVEARGEA
-519 APISERLL
+519 GPITERLL
-527 ANAWLVDEL
+527 ADAWLVDEID
-536 EGLAE
+536 GLAE
-541 GFSGVAVTVD
+541 GFAGVAVTVD

-557 GAGEV
+557 AAGEV

-596 ARRDLERAESA
+596 ARNDLERADRM
-607 LAEARRREEA
+607 LAEARSREDEA
-617 SQRELRDARRKL
+617 QRVLRDARREL
-629 DEAVEEANRTSWLA
+629 DEATEEATRTTWLA

-648 RGDEGSGSAIQRAK
+648 RGGETSGAAAIQRAK

-673 AEGAKRAREKRLR
+673 AGAAERARQSRIR
-686 DRRELERRISL
+686 DRQELARRIALER
-697 ESETLPALRRA
+697 ETLPALARA
-708 HDALVRLGERLER
+708 QAALKSVAERLEQ
-721 RAAKLAEQGGDG
+721 RAEAISTGKGDG
-733 GGDIAAELREC
+733 DGEVAAELREC
-744 SQQEFGLQGE
+744 SQREFGLQGE

-762 TVAEVEATQ
+762 TAAEVEATQ
-771 LRGHRDE
+771 LRARRDE
-778 STAELQRLGAA
+778 SAAELERLGSA
-789 LGEELSAGTE
+789 LGETLSAATE
-799 PLGEDEREGTEARLA
+799 PLSDEDREKIEARLA
-814 RLDRNREQIGP
+814 RLERNREKIGP

-834 EEARE
+834 ADARE
-839 HVTGLAEQRKD
+839 HVTELADQRKD

-860 LIRRTDREIAAAFEE
+860 LIRRIDQEIAAAFEE
-875 TFEATARGFEEM
+875 TFDATARGFEEM
-887 VAELFPG
+887 VAALFPG

-899 RRVDVGPR
+899 RRVDVGGPR
-907 PFAGQAP
+907 PFAGQSVDGNQ
-914 EADGDG
+914 EAGA
-920 EAADELDELTP
+920 EEEDELTP
-931 PDEDGGV
+931 PNEDGGV
-938 EIEVTPA
+938 EIEVTPE

-989 DDINID
+989 DDINLD

-1044 PRDELGTGLEPAE
+1044 PRDDLGAGELPAE
-1057 PSAAAEAIPGA
+1057 TPEAEEAAA
-1068 AQRRPRRK
+1068 
-1076 ISQRA
+1076 
-1081 RAHSRHCPSQ
+1081 
-1091 GEHQPDDDDEPA
+1091 
-1103 RRGQLPTQ
+1103 
-1111 LLSHDPSSV
+1111 

>member
-122 ADIVEALSDTN
+122 VDVVEALSDTN
-133 MGREAHSVI
+133 MGREHHSVI
-142 SQGKVE
+142 SQGRVE

-156 DRRMLIEEAAGLGK
+156 DRRMLIEESAGLGK
-170 HRKRR
+170 HRRRR

-185 RDNLERAMD
+185 RDNLERALD

-217 KLLRQANEL
+217 RLLRQANEL
-226 RAEIVAD
+226 RAKVVGD
-233 DLRAQQEQ
+233 DLRLHQEQ
-241 LTAAE
+241 LGAAE
-246 TRLSEVR
+246 RRLSEVR
-253 TKRDSVERRFEEVR
+253 TRRDSVEKRFEEVR
-267 ARRTAIEE
+267 ARRAAIEE
-275 RIAAG
+275 RVAAA

-327 ALEEEPDEAAGAARI
+327 ALEEEPDEAAAAARI
-342 AELEAELERLG
+342 VELEAELERLG
-353 ADFSEEEARLRRE
+353 ADFSEEGTRLRRE
-366 ADEAEKRRAAA
+366 ADEAERRRAAA

-387 EEEASAALRQATQLH
+387 EDEARAALRRATQLD
-402 ERARTEAQKAT
+402 ERARAEAQRAT
-413 ERRAALAGELA
+413 ERHAALAGELA
-424 AVEAKLAAA
+424 AVEAKLASA

-443 GMLETGSGLERAL
+443 GMLETGSGLERAV

-467 IVGSVREGRER
+467 IVGSVEEGRER

-489 ISSGPAKKPSE
+489 ISTAPAKKPSG

-519 APISERLL
+519 APITERLL
-527 ANAWLVDEL
+527 ADAWLVDEL
-536 EGLAE
+536 DEIAE

-557 GAGEV
+557 AAGEV

-584 SRLGQREQTEER
+584 SRLRQREQTEER

-607 LAEARRREEA
+607 LAEVRQREEA
-617 SQRELRDARRKL
+617 SQRDLRDARRRL
-629 DEAVEEANRTSWLA
+629 DEAAEQASRTSWLA
-643 ERRAE
+643 ERHAE
-648 RGDEGSGSAIQRAK
+648 RRDEGPGSAIQRAK
-662 LEAELAAERRH
+662 LEAELTAERRH
-673 AEGAKRAREKRLR
+673 AEAAERAREKRLR

-708 HDALVRLGERLER
+708 HDALVRLGEVLER
-721 RAAKLAEQGGDG
+721 RVSKLAEQEGDG
-733 GGDIAAELREC
+733 RGEIAAELREC
-744 SQQEFGLQGE
+744 SQQEFGLQAE

-789 LGEELSAGTE
+789 LGEELSAATD
-799 PLGEDEREGTEARLA
+799 PLGEEREGIESRLA

-825 VNPLAEREY
+825 VNPLAQREY

-839 HVTGLAEQRKD
+839 HVTELAEQRKD

-860 LIRRTDREIAAAFEE
+860 LIRRTDREIAAAFEQ
-875 TFEATARGFEEM
+875 TFEATARAFEEM

-899 RRVDVGPR
+899 RRVELGPR
-907 PFAGQAP
+907 PFAGRAP
-914 EADGDG
+914 DADGDG
-920 EAADELDELTP
+920 KAAAELDELTP

-1044 PRDELGTGLEPAE
+1044 PRDELGTGVEPAA
-1057 PSAAAEAIPGA
+1057 PPAAAEAA
-1068 AQRRPRRK
+1068 
-1076 ISQRA
+1076 
-1081 RAHSRHCPSQ
+1081 
-1091 GEHQPDDDDEPA
+1091 
-1103 RRGQLPTQ
+1103 
-1111 LLSHDPSSV
+1111 

>member
-46 WALGEQSPSAVRGQQ
+46 WALGEQSPTAIRGHQ
-61 MRDVIFAGGNGQS
+61 MRDVIFAGGHGQS

-94 EFSELSISR
+94 EFSEISISR
-103 RIERNGEGEYRLNG
+103 RIERNGDGEYRLNG

-122 ADIVEALSDTN
+122 VDILEALADTN

-148 EIVSSKPK
+148 QIVNSKPR
-156 DRRMLIEEAAGLGK
+156 DRRLLIEEAAGLGK

-175 HSAQLKLDRT
+175 HNAQLKLDRT
-185 RDNLERAMD
+185 RDNLERASD
-194 VEREARSR
+194 VEREARSH

-217 KLLRQANEL
+217 KLERETNEL
-226 RAEIVAD
+226 RARIVAD
-233 DLRAQQEQ
+233 ALRAQQEQ
-241 LTAAE
+241 LAAAD
-246 TRLSEVR
+246 TKLAEVR
-253 TKRDSVERRFEEVR
+253 ATRESVEKRFEEVR

-294 RTATE
+294 RAATE
-299 RVRARAESLELAERD
+299 RVRARAESLEIAERD
-314 LRSALGERQLRLD
+314 LRAALGERQLRLD
-327 ALEEEPDEAAGAARI
+327 AMDAEPGEGATATRI
-342 AELEAELERLG
+342 AELEAELAKLG
-353 ADFSEEEARLRRE
+353 EDASEEGVRLRG
-366 ADEAEKRRAAA
+366 AAAEAERKRAAA
-377 KAALEPLERA
+377 REALEPLQAAA
-387 EEEASAALRQATQLH
+387 EEARTALR
-402 ERARTEAQKAT
+402 RAT
-413 ERRAALAGELA
+413 ELEETARGEARKAAERKAALAGELA

-433 AVEGEHEALA
+433 AVEGEHQALA
-443 GMLETGSGLERAL
+443 GLIETGSGLERAV

-467 IVGSVREGRER
+467 IVASIGEGRER

-489 ISSGPAKKPSE
+489 ISTSSSMPAGEPPRE
-500 APKDGARRL
+500 GARRL
-509 LDLVEARGDA
+509 LDLIEARGEA
-519 APISERLL
+519 GPITERLL
-527 ANAWLVDEL
+527 ADAWLVDDL
-536 EGLAE
+536 DGLAA
-541 GFSGVAVTVD
+541 GFGGVAVTVD
-551 GECYDA
+551 GECYD
-557 GAGEV
+557 GRAGEV

-584 SRLGQREQTEER
+584 SRLAQREQTEER
-596 ARRDLERAESA
+596 AKRDLERAESA
-607 LAEARRREEA
+607 LAEARSGEEGAQQALRAARRELDEAAEEA
-617 SQRELRDARRKL
+617 S
-629 DEAVEEANRTSWLA
+629 RTAWLSDRHA
-643 ERRAE
+643 ERSE
-648 RGDEGSGSAIQRAK
+648 GGSGSGAIKRAK

-673 AEGAKRAREKRLR
+673 AEAAERAKEKRLR
-686 DRRELERRISL
+686 DREELARRITL
-697 ESETLPALRRA
+697 EQETLPALGRA
-708 HDALVRLGERLER
+708 REALLLLGQSVERHTATLTEG
-721 RAAKLAEQGGDG
+721 EEDG
-733 GGDIAAELREC
+733 GSEVAAELRQC
-744 SQQEFGLQGE
+744 SQQEFGLQTE
-754 LREASEAM
+754 LRDASEAM
-762 TVAEVEATQ
+762 TVAEVEASQ
-771 LRGHRDE
+771 LRGQRDE
-778 STAELQRLGAA
+778 STAELGRLGEA
-789 LGEELSAGTE
+789 LGERLDAAEE
-799 PLGEDEREGTEARLA
+799 PLPEEEQEAVEARLA
-814 RLDRNREQIGP
+814 RLQRNREQIGP
-825 VNPLAEREY
+825 VNPLAKREY

-839 HVTGLAEQRKD
+839 HVTELAEQRKD

-875 TFEATARGFEEM
+875 TFDATARGFEEM

-899 RRVDVGPR
+899 RRVDVGGAPR
-907 PFAGQAP
+907 PFAGQEP
-914 EADGDG
+914 EGDG
-920 EAADELDELTP
+920 AEDGEEELTP

-1033 DGVTKVVSRKL
+1033 DGITKVVSRKL
-1044 PRDELGTGLEPAE
+1044 PRDELETIPGQPE
-1057 PSAAAEAIPGA
+1057 AAAEAA
-1068 AQRRPRRK
+1068 
-1076 ISQRA
+1076 
-1081 RAHSRHCPSQ
+1081 
-1091 GEHQPDDDDEPA
+1091 
-1103 RRGQLPTQ
+1103 
-1111 LLSHDPSSV
+1111 

>member
-46 WALGEQSPSAVRGQQ
+46 WALGEQSPSAIRGQQ

-74 PRRFAEVEVV
+74 PRRFAEVEIV

-94 EFSELSISR
+94 EFSEISISR
-103 RIERNGEGEYRLNG
+103 RIERTGDGEYRLNG

-122 ADIVEALSDTN
+122 VDVLEALSDTN

-148 EIVSSKPK
+148 EIVSSKPR
-156 DRRMLIEEAAGLGK
+156 DRRLLIEEAAGLGK

-185 RDNLERAMD
+185 RDNLERALD

-217 KLLRQANEL
+217 KLVRETNEL
-226 RAEIVAD
+226 QAKLVAEA
-233 DLRAQQEQ
+233 LLGQRTQ
-241 LTAAE
+241 LAAAN
-246 TRLSEVR
+246 TKLAEVKS
-253 TKRDSVERRFEEVR
+253 KRDSVERRFEEMR

-286 HGELLAEA
+286 QAELLTEA

-299 RVRARAESLELAERD
+299 RVGARAESLDLAERD
-314 LRSALGERQLRLD
+314 LRGALGERQLRLD
-327 ALEEEPDEAAGAARI
+327 AMDEQPDEAAGAARI
-342 AELEAELERLG
+342 ADLEAELAKLG
-353 ADFSEEEARLRRE
+353 ADASEEGERLRRE
-366 ADEAEKRRAAA
+366 ADEAERQRGVA
-377 KAALEPLERA
+377 KGALEPLEAA
-387 EEEASAALRQATQLH
+387 EEELSEALRRATQMH
-402 ERARTEAQKAT
+402 ERARAETQQAS
-413 ERRAALAGELA
+413 ERKAALAGELA

-443 GMLETGSGLERAL
+443 GLLETGSGLERAL

-467 IVGSVREGRER
+467 IVGSVGEGRLR

-489 ISSGPAKKPSE
+489 LSSGPARSTSNS
-500 APKDGARRL
+500 PKDGARRL
-509 LDLVEARGDA
+509 LDLIEARGEA
-519 APISERLL
+519 GPITERLL
-527 ANAWLVDEL
+527 ADAWLVDDL

-541 GFSGVAVTVD
+541 GFTGVAVTVD
-551 GECYDA
+551 GECFDA
-557 GAGEV
+557 AAAEI

-584 SRLGQREQTEER
+584 SRLAQREQTEER
-596 ARRDLERAESA
+596 ARRDLERAEAA
-607 LAEARRREEA
+607 LAEARTREEE
-617 SQRELRDARRKL
+617 SQRALRDARRDL
-629 DEAVEEANRTSWLA
+629 DRAAEEASRTAWLA
-643 ERRAE
+643 DRHAE
-648 RGDEGSGSAIQRAK
+648 RGEEGGSGAIQRAK

-673 AEGAKRAREKRLR
+673 AEAAERARQKRVR
-686 DRRELERRISL
+686 DRQELERRISL
-697 ESETLPALRRA
+697 ERETLPALARA
-708 HDALVRLGERLER
+708 REALLRLGAALER
-721 RAAKLAEQGGDG
+721 HAETLAEADGEG

-744 SQQEFGLQGE
+744 SQQEFGLQSE

-771 LRGHRDE
+771 LRTQRDE
-778 STAELQRLGAA
+778 SAAELERLGAA
-789 LGEELSAGTE
+789 LGEELEAAE
-799 PLGEDEREGTEARLA
+799 QPLDDEEREAIQARLA
-814 RLDRNREQIGP
+814 RLERNRGQIGP

-834 EEARE
+834 AEARE
-839 HVTGLAEQRKD
+839 HVTELAEQRKD
-850 LEKAITELRA
+850 LEKAIDELKA
-860 LIRRTDREIAAAFEE
+860 LVRRTDREIAAAFEE
-875 TFEATARGFEEM
+875 TFEAAARGFEEM

-894 GRGRL
+894 GKGRL
-899 RRVDVGPR
+899 RRVDMGGGPR

-914 EADGDG
+914 EPEDGV
-920 EAADELDELTP
+920 DEDDELTP

-1010 IVVTHQKRT
+1010 VVVTHQKRT

-1044 PRDELGTGLEPAE
+1044 PRDELETLPGEPEAE
-1057 PSAAAEAIPGA
+1057 SAAEAA
-1068 AQRRPRRK
+1068 
-1076 ISQRA
+1076 
-1081 RAHSRHCPSQ
+1081 
-1091 GEHQPDDDDEPA
+1091 
-1103 RRGQLPTQ
+1103 
-1111 LLSHDPSSV
+1111 

>member
-46 WALGEQSPSAVRGQQ
+46 WAMGEQSPTAIRGQQ

-84 IDNSEGRAAS
+84 IDNTEGRAAS
-94 EFSELSISR
+94 EFSEISISR

-122 ADIVEALSDTN
+122 VDIVEALADTN

-142 SQGKVE
+142 SQGRVE
-148 EIVSSKPK
+148 QIVHSKPR
-156 DRRMLIEEAAGLGK
+156 DRRLLIEEAAGLGK

-175 HSAQLKLDRT
+175 HNAQLKLDRT
-185 RDNLERAMD
+185 QDNLERAMD

-217 KLLRQANEL
+217 KLERESNEL
-226 RAEIVAD
+226 RARIVAD
-233 DLRAQQEQ
+233 ALRAQRE
-241 LTAAE
+241 LLAAAE
-246 TRLSEVR
+246 AKLSEVR
-253 TKRDSVERRFEEVR
+253 ATRDSVEKRFEEVR

-294 RTATE
+294 RAATE
-299 RVRARAESLELAERD
+299 RVRARAESLEVAERD
-314 LRSALGERQLRLD
+314 LRAALGERQLRLD
-327 ALEEEPDEAAGAARI
+327 ALETEPDEGATAARI
-342 AELEAELERLG
+342 AELEAELAELG
-353 ADFSEEEARLRRE
+353 GDASEEGTRLRQAAE
-366 ADEAEKRRAAA
+366 EAEGRRAAA
-377 KAALEPLERA
+377 KAALEPLELAA
-387 EEEASAALRQATQLH
+387 EEAGAALRRATQMH
-402 ERARTEAQKAT
+402 EMARAEARKAS
-413 ERRAALAGELA
+413 ERKAALAGELA
-424 AVEAKLAAA
+424 TVEAKLAAA
-433 AVEGEHEALA
+433 AVEGEHQALA
-443 GMLETGSGLERAL
+443 SLIETGSGLERAV

-467 IVGSVREGRER
+467 IASSIGEGRER
-478 LAGAEGAARAL
+478 LAGAEGAARVL
-489 ISSGPAKKPSE
+489 ISSTSSARPSE
-500 APKDGARRL
+500 PPKEGARRL
-509 LDLVEARGDA
+509 LDLIEARGEA
-519 APISERLL
+519 GPITERLL
-527 ANAWLVDEL
+527 ANTWLVDEL
-536 EGLAE
+536 DGLAE
-541 GFSGVAVTVD
+541 GFTGVAVTVD

-557 GAGEV
+557 RAGEV

-584 SRLGQREQTEER
+584 SRLAQREQTEER
-596 ARRDLERAESA
+596 ASRDLERAEAA
-607 LAEARRREEA
+607 LAEARKREEEA
-617 SQRELRDARRKL
+617 QRALRDARREL
-629 DEAVEEANRTSWLA
+629 DEASEEASRTTWLA
-643 ERRAE
+643 ERHAE
-648 RGDEGSGSAIQRAK
+648 RSEEGPGSGAIQRAK

-673 AEGAKRAREKRLR
+673 AEAAEHARERRLR
-686 DRRELERRISL
+686 DREELERRIAL
-697 ESETLPALRRA
+697 EQETLPALGRA
-708 HDALVRLGERLER
+708 REVLLRLAQSLERHAAALGEGE
-721 RAAKLAEQGGDG
+721 EDG
-733 GGDIAAELREC
+733 GSEIAAELREC
-744 SQQEFGLQGE
+744 SREEFGLQGE
-754 LREASEAM
+754 LRTASEAM

-771 LRGHRDE
+771 LRGQRDE
-778 STAELQRLGAA
+778 SSTELERLGAS
-789 LGEELSAGTE
+789 LGEEVTTADA
-799 PLGEDEREGTEARLA
+799 PLDDEEREGIEARLA
-814 RLDRNREQIGP
+814 RLQRNREQIGP
-825 VNPLAEREY
+825 VNPLAKREY

-839 HVTGLAEQRKD
+839 HVAELLEQRRD
-850 LEKAITELRA
+850 LEKAIGELRA

-899 RRVDVGPR
+899 RRVEVGGAPR
-907 PFAGQAP
+907 PFAGQEP
-914 EADGDG
+914 EREDG
-920 EAADELDELTP
+920 EEELDELTP

-989 DDINID
+989 DDVNID

-1033 DGVTKVVSRKL
+1033 DGITKVVSRKL
-1044 PRDELGTGLEPAE
+1044 PRDELGTGVDLPAGFV
-1057 PSAAAEAIPGA
+1057 A
-1068 AQRRPRRK
+1068 
-1076 ISQRA
+1076 
-1081 RAHSRHCPSQ
+1081 
-1091 GEHQPDDDDEPA
+1091 DDDGGPQSAVEA
-1103 RRGQLPTQ
+1103 A
-1111 LLSHDPSSV
+1111 

>member
-46 WALGEQSPSAVRGQQ
+46 WALGEQSPTAVRGQQ

-84 IDNSEGRAAS
+84 IDNTEGRAAS
-94 EFSELSISR
+94 EFSEISISR
-103 RIERNGEGEYRLNG
+103 RIERNGDGEYRLNG

-122 ADIVEALSDTN
+122 VDIVEALADTN

-148 EIVSSKPK
+148 QIVNSKPR
-156 DRRMLIEEAAGLGK
+156 DRRLLIEEAAGLGK

-175 HSAQLKLDRT
+175 HNAQLKLDRT
-185 RDNLERAMD
+185 RDNLERALD

-217 KLLRQANEL
+217 KLERETNEL
-226 RAEIVAD
+226 RARIVAD
-233 DLRAQQEQ
+233 ALRTQQQQ
-241 LTAAE
+241 LATAERKLA
-246 TRLSEVR
+246 EVR
-253 TKRDSVERRFEEVR
+253 ATRDSVEKRFEEVR

-286 HGELLAEA
+286 HGELLADA
-294 RTATE
+294 RAATE
-299 RVRARAESLELAERD
+299 RVRARAESLEIAERD
-314 LRSALGERQLRLD
+314 LRAALGERQLRLE
-327 ALEEEPDEAAGAARI
+327 ALDTEPDEDATATRI
-342 AELEAELERLG
+342 AELEAELAKLG
-353 ADFSEEEARLRRE
+353 ADASEEGAELRRE
-366 ADEAEKRRAAA
+366 AEEAERRRAAA
-377 KAALEPLERA
+377 KAALEPLEAAA
-387 EEEASAALRQATQLH
+387 EEAGDALRRATQMQGMALAEARKAA
-402 ERARTEAQKAT
+402 ERKAS
-413 ERRAALAGELA
+413 LAGELA

-433 AVEGEHEALA
+433 SVEGEHEALA
-443 GMLETGSGLERAL
+443 GLIETGAGLERAV

-467 IVGSVREGRER
+467 VVESIGEGRER

-489 ISSGPAKKPSE
+489 ISANSSASPSE
-500 APKDGARRL
+500 PPKDGARRL
-509 LDLVEARGDA
+509 LDLVEARDA
-519 APISERLL
+519 ARPITERLL
-527 ANAWLVDEL
+527 ADAWLVDDL
-536 EGLAE
+536 DDLAE
-541 GFSGVAVTVD
+541 DFAGVAVTVD

-557 GAGEV
+557 PAGEV

-574 AARSEREELA
+574 AARSEREELV
-584 SRLGQREQTEER
+584 SRLTQREQTEER
-596 ARRDLERAESA
+596 STRDLELAESA
-607 LAEARRREEA
+607 LAEARQREEEA
-617 SQRELRDARRKL
+617 QLSLREARRGL
-629 DEAVEEANRTSWLA
+629 DQAAEDANRTTWLA
-643 ERRAE
+643 ERHAE
-648 RGDEGSGSAIQRAK
+648 RSEGGSGSGAIQRAK

-673 AEGAKRAREKRLR
+673 AEAAERAKEKRLH
-686 DRRELERRISL
+686 DRQELERRISL
-697 ESETLPALRRA
+697 EQETLPSLGTLRET
-708 HDALVRLGERLER
+708 LLRLGQRLESH
-721 RAAKLAEQGGDG
+721 AAALAGPQGEDG
-733 GGDIAAELREC
+733 SDVAAELREC
-744 SQQEFGLQGE
+744 SQEEFGLQGD
-754 LREASEAM
+754 LRGASEAM
-762 TVAEVEATQ
+762 TVAEVEASQ
-771 LRGHRDE
+771 LRGQRDE
-778 STAELQRLGAA
+778 STAELGRLGEA
-789 LGEELSAGTE
+789 LGERPAAADA
-799 PLGEDEREGTEARLA
+799 PLPDEEREAIEARLE
-814 RLDRNREQIGP
+814 RLQRNREQIGP
-825 VNPLAEREY
+825 VNPLAKREY

-839 HVTGLAEQRKD
+839 HVTELAEQRKD
-850 LEKAITELRA
+850 LEKAITELRS

-899 RRVDVGPR
+899 RRVDVGGAPR
-907 PFAGQAP
+907 PFAGQ
-914 EADGDG
+914 EREEG
-920 EAADELDELTP
+920 EGEDDDLSELTP

-1033 DGVTKVVSRKL
+1033 DGITKVVSRKL
-1044 PRDELGTGLEPAE
+1044 PRDELETLPGEPE
-1057 PSAAAEAIPGA
+1057 AAAEAA
-1068 AQRRPRRK
+1068 A
-1076 ISQRA
+1076 
-1081 RAHSRHCPSQ
+1081 
-1091 GEHQPDDDDEPA
+1091 
-1103 RRGQLPTQ
+1103 
-1111 LLSHDPSSV
+1111 

>member
-46 WALGEQSPSAVRGQQ
+46 WALGEQSPSAIRGQQ
-61 MRDVIFAGGNGQS
+61 MRDVIFAGGSGQS
-74 PRRFAEVEVV
+74 ARRFAEVEVV

-94 EFSELSISR
+94 EFSEISISR
-103 RIERNGEGEYRLNG
+103 RIERNGDGEYRLNG

-122 ADIVEALSDTN
+122 TDIVEALSDTN

-148 EIVSSKPK
+148 AIVSSKPR
-156 DRRMLIEEAAGLGK
+156 DRRLLIEEAAGLGK

-217 KLLRQANEL
+217 KLLRQSNEL
-226 RAEIVAD
+226 RAQIVAD

-246 TRLSEVR
+246 AKLVAVR
-253 TKRDSVERRFEEVR
+253 TTRDSVEKRFEEVR

-286 HGELLAEA
+286 HGEVLAEA
-294 RTATE
+294 RAATE
-299 RVRARAESLELAERD
+299 RVRARADSLDLAERD
-314 LRSALGERQLRLD
+314 LRGALGERQLRLD
-327 ALEEEPDEAAGAARI
+327 ALDEEPDEAAGAARI
-342 AELEAELERLG
+342 SELEAELAKLGVDASEEAERLR
-353 ADFSEEEARLRRE
+353 AEA
-366 ADEAEKRRAAA
+366 AEAEERRAAA
-377 KAALEPLERA
+377 RAALEPFEQA
-387 EEEASAALRQATQLH
+387 EEEIGAALRRATQMH
-402 ERARTEAQKAT
+402 DMARAEAQKAS

-443 GMLETGSGLERAL
+443 GMLEAGSGLERAV

-467 IVGSVREGRER
+467 IVGSVGEGRER
-478 LAGAEGAARAL
+478 LASAEGAARAL
-489 ISSGPAKKPSE
+489 IASGPPKPTSSS
-500 APKDGARRL
+500 PKEGSRRL
-509 LDLVEARGDA
+509 LDLIEARGDA
-519 APISERLL
+519 APITERLL
-527 ANAWLVDEL
+527 ADAWLVDDL
-536 EGLAE
+536 DQIAD
-541 GFSGVAVTVD
+541 GFAGVAVTVD
-551 GECYDA
+551 GECFDA
-557 GAGEV
+557 SVGEI

-574 AARSEREELA
+574 AARSQREELV
-584 SRLGQREQTEER
+584 SRLAQREQTEER
-596 ARRDLERAESA
+596 AKRDLERAEIA
-607 LAEARRREEA
+607 LAEARGREDESQKALREARRE
-617 SQRELRDARRKL
+617 L
-629 DEAVEEANRTSWLA
+629 DEAAEQASRASWLA
-643 ERRAE
+643 ERHAE
-648 RGDEGSGSAIQRAK
+648 RDGEGSGTAIQRAK
-662 LEAELAAERRH
+662 LEAELSAERRH
-673 AEGAKRAREKRLR
+673 AEGAERARQKRLR
-686 DRRELERRISL
+686 DREELERRIAL
-697 ESETLPALRRA
+697 ERETLPALVRA
-708 HDALVRLGERLER
+708 RDALRRLAERLEE
-721 RAAKLAEQGGDG
+721 RATKLAEAEGDDGGDV
-733 GGDIAAELREC
+733 AAELREC

-771 LRGHRDE
+771 QRGHRDE
-778 STAELQRLGAA
+778 SNVELERLAAA
-789 LGEELSAGTE
+789 LGLELAAASEALAGE
-799 PLGEDEREGTEARLA
+799 EREAIEVKLA

-834 EEARE
+834 GEARE
-839 HVTGLAEQRKD
+839 HVTELAEQRKD
-850 LEKAITELRA
+850 LEQAITELRA

-894 GRGRL
+894 GKGRL

-907 PFAGQAP
+907 PFAGQEPESEEGAP
-914 EADGDG
+914 SDP
-920 EAADELDELTP
+920 DEELLP
-931 PDEDGGV
+931 PDDDGGV

-1033 DGVTKVVSRKL
+1033 DGITKVVSRKL
-1044 PRDELGTGLEPAE
+1044 PRDELGTGVTPAE
-1057 PSAAAEAIPGA
+1057 PEAAAEAA
-1068 AQRRPRRK
+1068 
-1076 ISQRA
+1076 
-1081 RAHSRHCPSQ
+1081 
-1091 GEHQPDDDDEPA
+1091 
-1103 RRGQLPTQ
+1103 
-1111 LLSHDPSSV
+1111 

>member
-46 WALGEQSPSAVRGQQ
+46 WALGEQSPSAIRGQQ
-61 MRDVIFAGGNGQS
+61 MRDVIFAGGSGQS
-74 PRRFAEVEVV
+74 ARRFAEVEVV

-94 EFSELSISR
+94 EFSEIAISR
-103 RIERNGEGEYRLNG
+103 RIERNGDGEYRLNG

-122 ADIVEALSDTN
+122 TDIVEALSDTN

-148 EIVSSKPK
+148 AIVSSKPR
-156 DRRMLIEEAAGLGK
+156 DRRLLIEEAAGLGK

-217 KLLRQANEL
+217 KLLRQSNEL
-226 RAEIVAD
+226 RARIVAD

-246 TRLSEVR
+246 ARLAEVR
-253 TKRDSVERRFEEVR
+253 KTRDSVEKRFEEVR

-275 RIAAG
+275 RIAVG
-280 EEGRRR
+280 EQGRRR
-286 HGELLAEA
+286 HGEVLAEA
-294 RTATE
+294 RAATE
-299 RVRARAESLELAERD
+299 RVRARADSLDLAERD
-314 LRSALGERQLRLD
+314 LRGALGERQLRLD
-327 ALEEEPDEAAGAARI
+327 ALDEEPDEAAGAARI
-342 AELEAELERLG
+342 AELEEELAKLGVDASEEGERLR
-353 ADFSEEEARLRRE
+353 AEA
-366 ADEAEKRRAAA
+366 AEAEERRTAA
-377 KAALEPLERA
+377 KAALDPLERA
-387 EEEASAALRQATQLH
+387 EEEIGAALRRATQMH
-402 ERARTEAQKAT
+402 EMARAEARKAS
-413 ERRAALAGELA
+413 ERRATLAGQLA

-433 AVEGEHEALA
+433 AVEGEHEALG
-443 GMLETGSGLERAL
+443 GMLEAGSGLERAV

-467 IVGSVREGRER
+467 IVNSVGEGRER

-489 ISSGPAKKPSE
+489 IASGPTKPTSSS
-500 APKDGARRL
+500 PKHGARPL
-509 LDLVEARGDA
+509 LDLIEARGDA
-519 APISERLL
+519 APITERLL
-527 ANAWLVDEL
+527 ADAWLVDDLDEI
-536 EGLAE
+536 AD
-541 GFSGVAVTVD
+541 GFAGVAVTVD
-551 GECYDA
+551 GECFDA
-557 GAGEV
+557 SAGEI

-584 SRLGQREQTEER
+584 SRLAQREQTEER
-596 ARRDLERAESA
+596 AKRDLEKADVA
-607 LAEARRREEA
+607 LAEARGREDE
-617 SQRELRDARRKL
+617 SQKALREARRTL
-629 DEAVEEANRTSWLA
+629 DEAAEQASRASWLT
-643 ERRAE
+643 ERHAE
-648 RGDEGSGSAIQRAK
+648 RGGEGSGTAIQRAK
-662 LEAELAAERRH
+662 LEAELTAERRH
-673 AEGAKRAREKRLR
+673 AEGAERARQKRLQ
-686 DRRELERRISL
+686 DREELERRIAL
-697 ESETLPALRRA
+697 ERETLPALGRA
-708 HDALVRLGERLER
+708 RDALRRLAERLEQ
-721 RAAKLAEQGGDG
+721 RATKLAEAEGDDGGDV
-733 GGDIAAELREC
+733 AAELREC

-754 LREASEAM
+754 LRDAGEAM

-771 LRGHRDE
+771 LRGRRDE
-778 STAELQRLGAA
+778 SNVELERLAAA
-789 LGEELSAGTE
+789 LGEELGAATEALAGE
-799 PLGEDEREGTEARLA
+799 EREAIEAKLA

-825 VNPLAEREY
+825 VNPLAGHEY
-834 EEARE
+834 AEARE
-839 HVTGLAEQRKD
+839 HVTELAEQRKD
-850 LEKAITELRA
+850 LEQAITELRG
-860 LIRRTDREIAAAFEE
+860 LIRRTDKEIAAAFEE

-894 GRGRL
+894 GKGRL

-907 PFAGQAP
+907 PFAGQEP
-914 EADGDG
+914 EVEDGASSDP
-920 EAADELDELTP
+920 DEELLP
-931 PDEDGGV
+931 PDDDGGV

-1033 DGVTKVVSRKL
+1033 DGITKVVSRKL
-1044 PRDELGTGLEPAE
+1044 PRDELGTGVTPAE
-1057 PSAAAEAIPGA
+1057 PETAAEAA
-1068 AQRRPRRK
+1068 
-1076 ISQRA
+1076 
-1081 RAHSRHCPSQ
+1081 
-1091 GEHQPDDDDEPA
+1091 
-1103 RRGQLPTQ
+1103 
-1111 LLSHDPSSV
+1111 

>member
-46 WALGEQSPSAVRGQQ
+46 WALGEQSPSAVRGHQ
-61 MRDVIFAGGNGQS
+61 MRDVIFAGGSGQS

-94 EFSELSISR
+94 EFSEIAISR
-103 RIERNGEGEYRLNG
+103 RIDRNGDGEYRLNG

-122 ADIVEALSDTN
+122 IDVVEALSDTN

-148 EIVSSKPK
+148 AIVSSKPR
-156 DRRMLIEEAAGLGK
+156 DRRLLIEEAAGLGK

-185 RDNLERAMD
+185 RDNLDRAMD

-217 KLLRQANEL
+217 KLLKQSNEL
-226 RAEIVAD
+226 RARIVAD
-233 DLRAQQEQ
+233 DLHSQQEQ

-246 TRLSEVR
+246 AKLAEVR
-253 TKRDSVERRFEEVR
+253 ATRDSVEKRFEEVR

-286 HGELLAEA
+286 QGEVLAEA
-294 RTATE
+294 RAATE
-299 RVRARAESLELAERD
+299 RVRARAESLDLAERD
-314 LRSALGERQLRLD
+314 LRGALGERQLRLD
-327 ALEEEPDEAAGAARI
+327 ALDEEPDEAAGAARV
-342 AELEAELERLG
+342 AELEAELAKLGEDASEEGERL
-353 ADFSEEEARLRRE
+353 SRE
-366 ADEAEKRRAAA
+366 AGEAEERRVAA
-377 KAALEPLERA
+377 KAALEPLEQAQEEISGALARATQMHQMARA
-387 EEEASAALRQATQLH
+387 ES
-402 ERARTEAQKAT
+402 QKAS

-424 AVEAKLAAA
+424 AVEAKLASA

-443 GMLETGSGLERAL
+443 GMLEAGSGLERAV

-467 IVGSVREGRER
+467 IVGSVGEGRQRIE
-478 LAGAEGAARAL
+478 GAEGAARAL
-489 ISSGPAKKPSE
+489 ISSTPANPTSSS
-500 APKDGARRL
+500 PKEGARRL
-509 LDLVEARGDA
+509 LDLIEARGDA
-519 APISERLL
+519 APITARLL
-527 ANAWLVDEL
+527 ADAWLVDDLDEI
-536 EGLAE
+536 AD

-557 GAGEV
+557 AAGEI

-584 SRLGQREQTEER
+584 SRVAQREQTEER
-596 ARRDLERAESA
+596 AKRDLERAEAS
-607 LAEARRREEA
+607 LAEARAREEESQSAIREARRTLDHAAEEA
-617 SQRELRDARRKL
+617 S
-629 DEAVEEANRTSWLA
+629 RTGWLA
-643 ERRAE
+643 ERHAE
-648 RGDEGSGSAIQRAK
+648 RGGEGSGTAIQRAK

-673 AEGAKRAREKRLR
+673 AEGAERARQKRLR
-686 DRRELERRISL
+686 DREELERRIAL
-697 ESETLPALRRA
+697 EQQTLPALSRA
-708 HDALVRLGERLER
+708 RDALRRVAERLEA
-721 RAAKLAEQGGDG
+721 RAAKLAEGEGEDGGDV
-733 GGDIAAELREC
+733 AAELREC

-778 STAELQRLGAA
+778 STAELSRLGAA
-789 LGEELSAGTE
+789 LGEELAAAEE
-799 PLGEDEREGTEARLA
+799 PLSGEEREGIETKLA
-814 RLDRNREQIGP
+814 RFDRNHEQIGP

-839 HVTGLAEQRKD
+839 HVTELAEQRKD

-894 GRGRL
+894 GKGRL

-914 EADGDG
+914 GSDEDSPADP
-920 EAADELDELTP
+920 DEEILP
-931 PDEDGGV
+931 PDDDGGV

-1033 DGVTKVVSRKL
+1033 DGITKVVSRKL
-1044 PRDELGTGLEPAE
+1044 PRDELETIPGGPEAAD
-1057 PSAAAEAIPGA
+1057 AAAEAA
-1068 AQRRPRRK
+1068 
-1076 ISQRA
+1076 
-1081 RAHSRHCPSQ
+1081 
-1091 GEHQPDDDDEPA
+1091 
-1103 RRGQLPTQ
+1103 
-1111 LLSHDPSSV
+1111 

>member
-46 WALGEQSPSAVRGQQ
+46 WALGEQSPSAIRGQQ
-61 MRDVIFAGGNGQS
+61 MRDVIFAGGSGQS

-94 EFSELSISR
+94 EFSEISISR
-103 RIERNGEGEYRLNG
+103 RIERNGDGEYRLNG

-122 ADIVEALSDTN
+122 VDVVEALSDTN

-148 EIVSSKPK
+148 EIVSSKPR
-156 DRRMLIEEAAGLGK
+156 DRRLLIEEAAGLGK

-217 KLLRQANEL
+217 KLLRQTNEL
-226 RAEIVAD
+226 RARIVAD
-233 DLRAQQEQ
+233 DLRSQQEQ

-246 TRLSEVR
+246 SKLAEVKA
-253 TKRDSVERRFEEVR
+253 TRDSVEKRFEEVR

-286 HGELLAEA
+286 HGEILAEA
-294 RTATE
+294 RAATE
-299 RVRARAESLELAERD
+299 RVRARAESLDLAERD
-314 LRSALGERQLRLD
+314 LRGALGERQLRLE
-327 ALEEEPDEAAGAARI
+327 ALDEEPDESAGAARV
-342 AELEAELERLG
+342 AELEAELAKLG
-353 ADFSEEEARLRRE
+353 EDSSEEAERLRRE
-366 ADEAEKRRAAA
+366 AAEAEQRRVAA
-377 KAALEPLERA
+377 KAALEPLEAA
-387 EEEASAALRQATQLH
+387 EEEIGATLRRATQMH
-402 ERARTEAQKAT
+402 EMARAEAQKAS

-433 AVEGEHEALA
+433 TVEGEHEALA
-443 GMLETGSGLERAL
+443 GMIEAGSGLERAV

-467 IVGSVREGRER
+467 IVGSVSEGQER

-489 ISSGPAKKPSE
+489 IQREGTPANTASSS
-500 APKDGARRL
+500 PKEGARRL
-509 LDLVEARGDA
+509 LDLIEARGEA
-519 APISERLL
+519 APITGRLL
-527 ANAWLVDEL
+527 ADAWLVDDFDEI
-536 EGLAE
+536 AD
-541 GFSGVAVTVD
+541 GFTGVAVTVD

-557 GAGEV
+557 AAGEI

-584 SRLGQREQTEER
+584 SRLAQREQTEER
-596 ARRDLERAESA
+596 AKRDLERAETA
-607 LAEARRREEA
+607 LTDARAREEE
-617 SQRELRDARRKL
+617 SQKGIRDARRAL
-629 DEAVEEANRTSWLA
+629 DEAAEEASRTGWLA
-643 ERRAE
+643 ERHAE
-648 RGDEGSGSAIQRAK
+648 REGEGSGTAIQRAK
-662 LEAELAAERRH
+662 LEAELTAERRH
-673 AEGAKRAREKRLR
+673 AEGAEKARQKRLR
-686 DRRELERRISL
+686 DREELERRIAL
-697 ESETLPALRRA
+697 ERETLPALGRA
-708 HDALVRLGERLER
+708 RDALRRVAEQLEA
-721 RAAKLAEQGGDG
+721 RAAKLAEAEGEDGGDV
-733 GGDIAAELREC
+733 AAELREC

-789 LGEELSAGTE
+789 LGEELSPAAE
-799 PLGEDEREGTEARLA
+799 ALGEEDREAIETKLA

-834 EEARE
+834 TEARE
-839 HVTGLAEQRKD
+839 HVTELAEQRKD

-887 VAELFPG
+887 VATLFPG
-894 GRGRL
+894 GKGRL

-914 EADGDG
+914 ETEEEGPADS
-920 EAADELDELTP
+920 DEELLP
-931 PDEDGGV
+931 PDDDGGV
-938 EIEVTPA
+938 EIEVTPK

-1033 DGVTKVVSRKL
+1033 DGITKVVSRKL
-1044 PRDELGTGLEPAE
+1044 PRDELGTGVEPVAE
-1057 PSAAAEAIPGA
+1057 AAEAEA
-1068 AQRRPRRK
+1068 A
-1076 ISQRA
+1076 
-1081 RAHSRHCPSQ
+1081 
-1091 GEHQPDDDDEPA
+1091 
-1103 RRGQLPTQ
+1103 
-1111 LLSHDPSSV
+1111 